1 MSVKVPSTLG
11 GFVLPIKS
19 VSPSSL
25 YGDDEFQ
32 YLDIASV
39 DRDTRSILSPQTIH
53 TAQAP
58 SRARQLV
65 QADDVIVST
74 VRPNLNTVA
83 HVAAEYDGAIAS
95 TGFCVLRANPAV
107 LDHRY
112 LYHWISS
119 QKSVDYLVSV
129 ATGASY
135 PAVSDKII
143 KGMDFDPPPLEEQ
156 KRIAAILDKA
166 DSLRRK
172 RAQAIALADD
182 FLRATFLDMFG
193 DPVTNPK
200 GWPVKPLGTLI
211 EKIKS
216 GWSAPS
222 TDAEYIE
229 GTLGVLKV
237 SAVSS
242 GYFKR
247 AEAKVVDPSI
257 VDRDLIFPVMGD
269 LLFSRANTREL
280 VAAACLVE
288 EDCESAFLPDKLWQI
303 TCSHGVARNEYLKF
317 LLADLKFK
325 DELTKKATGTS
336 GSMLNISQAKFV
348 ETNAPIPPYEL
359 QSRFADAVWRVYSLR
374 KKWFESDYS
383 IGNLFRGLSSD
394 L

>member
-1 MSVKVPSTLG
+1 M
-11 GFVLPIKS
+11 
-19 VSPSSL
+19 
-25 YGDDEFQ
+25 
-32 YLDIASV
+32 
-39 DRDTRSILSPQTIH
+39 
-53 TAQAP
+53 
-58 SRARQLV
+58 
-65 QADDVIVST
+65 
-74 VRPNLNTVA
+74 
-83 HVAAEYDGAIAS
+83 
-95 TGFCVLRANPAV
+95 
-107 LDHRY
+107 
-112 LYHWISS
+112 
-119 QKSVDYLVSV
+119 
-129 ATGASY
+129 
-135 PAVSDKII
+135 
-143 KGMDFDPPPLEEQ
+143 
-156 KRIAAILDKA
+156 
-166 DSLRRK
+166 
-172 RAQAIALADD
+172 
-182 FLRATFLDMFG
+182 
-193 DPVTNPK
+193 
-200 GWPVKPLGTLI
+200 
-211 EKIKS
+211 
-216 GWSAPS
+216 
-222 TDAEYIE
+222 
-229 GTLGVLKV
+229 GVLKV
-237 SAVSS
+237 SSVSS

>member
-1 MSVKVPSTLG
+1 MSEKVKLGAICDFVNGKAFNANDWEESGVPIIRIQNLNDESKS
-11 GFVLPIKS
+11 FNYCIKS
-19 VSPSSL
+19 IEEKYKVKN
-25 YGDDEFQ
+25 GDLLFSWSGTPGTSFGAFMWTRGDA
-32 YLDIASV
+32 YLNQHIFNVKIDSEVV
-39 DRDTRSILSPQTIH
+39 DKR
-53 TAQAP
+53 
-58 SRARQLV
+58 
-65 QADDVIVST
+65 
-74 VRPNLNTVA
+74 
-83 HVAAEYDGAIAS
+83 
-95 TGFCVLRANPAV
+95 F
-107 LDHRY
+107 
-112 LYHWISS
+112 LYHS
-119 QKSVDYLVSV
+119 LN
-129 ATGASY
+129 ASIHLMIDQ
-135 PAVSDKII
+135 AHGGVGLQHITKKKLEGIEI
-143 KGMDFDPPPLEEQ
+143 NLPPLEEQ